1 MPSTLQALL
10 ARLAWRPAPP
20 PNVCPAGEE
29 EEAVDGVGLEPSRGA
44 EDPFIV
50 QSTTK
55 VQHCVQVF
63 ILMQLVNYYQHSHT
77 NHRQLQLL
85 HNGGVRGR
93 CVPSVYLRI
102 HCIVADIVVV
112 KSHCSPTNGV
122 VVERWVTAVCI
133 SCLCVLWAA
142 KGEQTHASK
151 QPGDQGCNTSSHT
164 HLFVALLRS
173 LYEMVLAMQ

>member
-20 PNVCPAGEE
+20 PNLCPAGEE
-29 EEAVDGVGLEPSRGA
+29 DEEEAVGLEPSRGA
-44 EDPFIV
+44 VDPFMVVQPNKFNIV
-50 QSTTK
+50 HRCCLDAIGALLSTFK
-55 VQHCVQVF
+55 H
-63 ILMQLVNYYQHSHT
+63 

-85 HNGGVRGR
+85 HNGGVRGC

-112 KSHCSPTNGV
+112 KSHCGPTNGV

-151 QPGDQGCNTSSHT
+151 QPGHQGCNTSSHT
-164 HLFVALLRS
+164 HVFVALLRS